1 MGITEL
7 VCYSDSLHGINIIK
21 DPSLKYHMYVVL
33 IQDIKDLI
41 EQDLIV

>member
-1 MGITEL
+1 MGINDL

-21 DPSLKYHMYVVL
+21 DASMKFYVYAVS

-41 EQDLIV
+41 